1 MVVLGIGSGKSVTAG
16 GLLGSAVGVGFFG
29 GLGRLGGGVRVFLW
43 SAVAV
48 LGRSAVA
55 GFGRGLGRGVGIGGF
70 GSV

>member
-1 MVVLGIGSGKSVTAG
+1 MVVLGIGSGESVTAG

-29 GLGRLGGGVRVFLW
+29 RLGRSVRVFLW